1 MKKQRLFSKRSLKT
15 VVAVAIAAALAVPV
29 TTSLKP
35 VIADETAV
43 ATVVPERLLDF
54 NEGLKEYYTDEA
66 LKLDIVKTED
76 VYVCKTKEELE
87 ATDRVD
93 ANNIL
98 IMGNGSGTYYK
109 KYTISNQPS
118 T

>member
-66 LKLDIVKTED
+66 LKLDIINSVS
-76 VYVCKTKEELE
+76 ELS
-87 ATDRVD
+87 AIRCICLQDKRR
-93 ANNIL
+93 IR
-98 IMGNGSGTYYK
+98 GNR
-109 KYTISNQPS
+109 PCRC
-118 T
+118 